1 MRKIKPTYQELVKRL
16 AAAEPIVAALK
27 HHEVD
32 AVVGDEKIAFLL
44 LRKVEEAWLESHGE
58 LSAMFDLNGIGM
70 VQADSPSFQ
79 FSRVNPKFC
88 ETMGYQA
95 TELLSKTY
103 IGLTHP
109 QDRNR
114 DLKALSQV
122 IRGKTDTWSLEKRC
136 VRKGGGAIW
145 VMVHGFA
152 LRNHSGQVVRI
163 MAMVEDITERKQA
176 EQRQREA
183 LEPLKIQ
190 LKERAAEMAQLVK
203 SLRGQVARRDMA
215 DKVLRAIHEFVE
227 RAIRPLSEKSPAIG
241 SKPTSRKKVSVK
253 RPQKSAGRKST
264 GKPRP
269 RSR

>member
-1 MRKIKPTYQELVKRL
+1 MKKSRPTYQQLENRL
-16 AAAEPIVAALK
+16 AKAEPIVSALK

-88 ETMGYQA
+88 ETMGYEA
-95 TELLSKTY
+95 SELLGKTY

-109 QDRNR
+109 QDRDR
-114 DLKALSQV
+114 DLKAFSRV
-122 IRGKTDTWSLEKRC
+122 IRGKTDTWSIEKRC
-136 VRKGGGAIW
+136 VRKDRVAIW

-152 LRNHSGQVVRI
+152 LRNRAGQVIRI

-183 LEPLKIQ
+183 LEPLKKQ
-190 LKERAAEMAQLVK
+190 LKERAAEMAQLVT

-227 RAIRPLSEKSPAIG
+227 RAIRPVVGTSPAVG
-241 SKPTSRKKVSVK
+241 SKPAVRKKVSK
-253 RPQKSAGRKST
+253 KSPRKSAGRKPA
-264 GKPRP
+264 GKPR
-269 RSR
+269 SR